1 MFYQFHKPVTLGKR
15 TYGRGAHDVPEDAA
29 RGWFFDALLAD
40 GSIVP
45 VEPAKKPQETVKE
58 AGEDSHAPVTAEK
71 PRKRKKGS

>member
-45 VEPAKKPQETVKE
+45 VEPAKKPQEAANEPE
-58 AGEDSHAPVTAEK
+58 AIPAASEAEK
-71 PRKRKKGS
+71 PRKRKQAA

>member
-15 TYGRGAHDVPEDAA
+15 TYGRGAHDVPEDVA

-45 VEPAKKPQETVKE
+45 VEPAKKPQEAAKE
-58 AGEDSHAPVTAEK
+58 PEAIPAAPEAEK
-71 PRKRKKGS
+71 PRKRKKAA